1 MLRERFGGLVHQAS
15 EGLWQE
21 MTLLSKELSGQQLS
35 YPYTEMSDE
44 KVMVDEI
51 QEYVILTSLWAA

>member
-1 MLRERFGGLVHQAS
+1 
-15 EGLWQE
+15 

-35 YPYTEMSDE
+35 SPYTEMSDE
-44 KVMVDEI
+44 KVTVDEI

>member
-1 MLRERFGGLVHQAS
+1 
-15 EGLWQE
+15 

-35 YPYTEMSDE
+35 SPYIEMSDE